1 MGGQVGG
8 FLIICSLRTRLKEEA
23 IVSFVLLCT
32 DPPTSSK
39 KMPERCR
46 EVAVES
52 NSIGAAISTAC
63 RLIDD
68 GVIVWRLLGAT
79 GFRMERGDVETERLR
94 RPGAAV

>member
-1 MGGQVGG
+1 MDAQ
-8 FLIICSLRTRLKEEA
+8 LKEEA

-32 DPPTSSK
+32 DSPTPSK

-52 NSIGAAISTAC
+52 NSIGAAISAAC

-68 GVIVWRLLGAT
+68 GVVVWKIKGD
-79 GFRMERGDVETERLR
+79 GFVMERTDIETERLR
-94 RPGAAV
+94 RQGAAV